1 MKRGAALPGVLF
13 ALVMTSA
20 LTVGGAYV
28 ARQLAASAR
37 FGQRGAELQSNAEAS
52 LVFAIATWDSARAEQ
67 PVGSVV
73 AVAVE
78 QTASI
83 RTEVWITRASPT
95 LYWLVSEASNDVKP
109 MLRRRLGVLVSVAT
123 GAPRLAPYRAWSDL
137 P

>member
-37 FGQRGAELQSNAEAS
+37 FGLRGAELQSNAEAS
-52 LVFAIATWDSARAEQ
+52 LVSAIVAWDSTRATQ
-67 PVGSVV
+67 PVGSVA
-73 AVAVE
+73 AVTLERTVP
-78 QTASI
+78 I

-95 LYWLVSEASNDVKP
+95 LYWLVSEASSDAKP
-109 MLRRRLGVLVSVAT
+109 
-123 GAPRLAPYRAWSDL
+123 
-137 P
+137 